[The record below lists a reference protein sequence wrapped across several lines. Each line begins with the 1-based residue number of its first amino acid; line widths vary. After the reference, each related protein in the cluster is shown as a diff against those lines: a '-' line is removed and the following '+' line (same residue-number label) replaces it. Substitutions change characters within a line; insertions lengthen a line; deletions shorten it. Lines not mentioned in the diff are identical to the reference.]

1 MPDKFLQ
8 KPLGLRIKRKFF
20 GYYRIQEVLSMFFW
34 FAILLIFKMQE
45 TQKNVN
51 KYIIVPF
58 LAQAIFKQINGFL
71 ASALLK
77 IRKS

>member
-1 MPDKFLQ
+1 
-8 KPLGLRIKRKFF
+8 
-20 GYYRIQEVLSMFFW
+20 
-34 FAILLIFKMQE
+34 MQE